1 MPVHMCGAQAH
12 VEELTEIC
20 KRHNL
25 ILIEDTCQAMGATY
39 KGKHLGTFGQLGCF
53 SYDFVKV
60 VTMGE
65 GGAVVTDDDQL
76 ARKADGYVDHGHDH
90 IGNDRG
96 AETHPFMGVNYRVSE
111 LSSAIGLAQM
121 RKLDKIVA
129 RQKEIKKYIKDA
141 LKESFV
147 PVFLVRKSGPGRK
160 SIRGIQKSGIGR
172 IFPLLQQQLALHP
185 PLVPPERTRDIVPS
199 A

>member
-1 MPVHMCGAQAH
+1 
-12 VEELTEIC
+12 
-20 KRHNL
+20 
-25 ILIEDTCQAMGATY
+25 MGATY

-141 LKESFV
+141 LKESCPRLKFRRV
-147 PVFLVRKSGPGRK
+147 LDEDGEIASFLSF
-160 SIRGIQKSGIGR
+160 S
-172 IFPLLQQQLALHP
+172 FENLAQA
-185 PLVPPERTRDIVPS
+185 EKATEESKKRDWEDFSTTTTTTGTTS
-199 A
+199 AVGST